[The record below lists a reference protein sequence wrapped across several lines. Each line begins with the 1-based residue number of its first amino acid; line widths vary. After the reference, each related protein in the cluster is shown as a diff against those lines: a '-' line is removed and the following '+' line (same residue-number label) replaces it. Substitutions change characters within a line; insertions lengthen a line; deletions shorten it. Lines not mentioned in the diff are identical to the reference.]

1 MKQATLVVVL
11 VVLVALG
18 VGFLGGRALLTPAGP
33 SADDIAALRAQVSD
47 LQKQVGTGGK
57 GSFKVAYVD
66 MFKVLSKYT
75 GTQGPLSQFQQMQKD
90 IVQQVQD
97 LDAQFQ
103 AGKLTKAEHDQK
115 VGDLQLKLQQVNLEL
130 SAPIQQKIIAIVRQ
144 IGQDMGYAL
153 ILDNEASQAQAN
165 VLYAQTGMVDDITD
179 PVIAKVNAQDT
190 PANSGK

>member
-33 SADDIAALRAQVSD
+33 SADDIATLRTQVTD
-47 LQKQVGTGGK
+47 LQKQVGTSGK
-57 GSFKVAYVD
+57 SSFKVAYVD
-66 MFKVLSKYT
+66 MFKALSQYK

-90 IVQQVQD
+90 IAKQVQD
-97 LDAQFQ
+97 LDTQFQ
-103 AGKLTKAEHDQK
+103 AGKLTKAEHDQQ
-115 VGDLQLKLQQVNLEL
+115 VSDLQMKLQQANLEL

-144 IGQDMGYAL
+144 VGQDMGYAL

-165 VLYAQTGMVDDITD
+165 VLYAQAGAVDDITQK
-179 PVIAKVNAQDT
+179 VIDMVNAQET
-190 PANSGK
+190 PANPGK

>member
-1 MKQATLVVVL
+1 MKQATLVVIL

-18 VGFLGGRALLTPAGP
+18 VGFLGGRTLMAPAGP
-33 SADDIAALRAQVSD
+33 SADDIAALRTQVTD
-47 LQKQVGTGGK
+47 LQKQVGTSGK

-66 MFKVLSKYT
+66 MFKVLSQYK
-75 GTQGPLSQFQQMQKD
+75 GTQGPLSQFQQLQKG
-90 IVQQVQD
+90 IAQQVQD

-115 VGDLQLKLQQVNLEL
+115 VGELQLKLQQANLEL

-144 IGQDMGYAL
+144 VGQDLGYSL

-165 VLYAQTGMVDDITD
+165 VLYAQTGVVDDITQK
-179 PVIAKVNAQDT
+179 VIDMVNAQET
-190 PANSGK
+190 PASPGK